1 MRRDAGAGLPATMRA
16 AVLRGPREITVERV
30 PTPAPGPD
38 DVLVAVEA
46 VGLCGSDLHLY
57 TGERPAATPV
67 ILGHEIVGRIV
78 AAGPRA
84 PAGRVG
90 ERVAVEPNIPCGD
103 CARCARG
110 LGRICARKVSLGL
123 TRPGGL
129 AEYVAAPAGFAW
141 PIPDDLPLA
150 DAATIEPAAVAVH
163 AVARAAAPAG
173 ATVAVVGCGG
183 VGLLVAQV
191 ARVRGHR
198 VVAVEPHAGRRAA
211 ALAAGV
217 ARVADAGDA
226 ATVAAFFEEEGVAA
240 VFECA
245 GLAATAQVCLDAAPP
260 GSRVVLVGL
269 AAADVALNP
278 LRFVRA
284 ELEVRG
290 ALIYDHPADFAATIG
305 LVASGRLASG
315 RNTAP
320 PRPLADVAD
329 IFAALAAGRLG
340 AKPLVIPRS
349 EERRATSDE

>member
-1 MRRDAGAGLPATMRA
+1 MGREPGASMPATMRA
-16 AVLRGPREITVERV
+16 AVLRGPREIAVERV
-30 PTPAPGPD
+30 PAPAPGPD
-38 DVLVAVEA
+38 EVLVAVEA

-57 TGERPAATPV
+57 TGERPAATPL

-78 AAGPRA
+78 AAGTLA

-90 ERVAVEPNIPCGD
+90 ERVVVEPNIPCGD
-103 CARCARG
+103 CTRCARG
-110 LGRICARKVSLGL
+110 LGRICARKESLGL

-129 AEYVAAPAGFAW
+129 AEYVGVPAGFAW
-141 PIPDDLPLA
+141 PVPDDLPLA

-163 AVARAAAPAG
+163 AVGRADAPAG

-191 ARVRGHR
+191 ARVRGYR
-198 VVAVEPHAGRRAA
+198 VVGVEPHTGRRAA

-217 ARVADAGDA
+217 ARVADGGDA
-226 ATVAAFFEEEGVAA
+226 ATVGAFFEAEGALA
-240 VFECA
+240 IFECA
-245 GLAATAQVCLDAAPP
+245 GLAATAQLCLDAAPP

-269 AAADVALNP
+269 AADDVALNP

-290 ALIYDHPADFAATIG
+290 ALIYDHPADFAATID

-320 PRPLADVAD
+320 PRPLEDVPE
-329 IFAALAAGRLG
+329 IFAAMAARRLG
-340 AKPLVIPRS
+340 AKPLVAP
-349 EERRATSDE
+349 TSDE